1 MAAKMMLLQL
11 TTIVSL
17 LLLTVSALAEGF
29 ARYELPVTATTPV
42 LDGNLDDPCWKEALA
57 VTSFSPLKGKDIPE
71 SEWVETRAL
80 LLATKTHL
88 YLGIVCQEPLI
99 TQLRKDI
106 VKHDGPVWG
115 DDSIEFYLSS
125 APREA
130 GRCVQWA
137 VNPIGTIYDHYYPG
151 NGLPPDSSY
160 ESGALA
166 KARIGEKEW
175 SMEMAIP
182 LNRLPVENAN
192 GPWSF
197 QINRIRQAKPMLM
210 SSLKIRVAGFKE
222 FASFDE
228 LDGIGR
234 LGIPFGLKNLSFF
247 SPYSAG
253 KNCLDNYCSFAVDGA
268 QDKLSSVELAVYG
281 QARARLNLTA
291 TKPGTVT
298 LPYRFA
304 PDDPGKLLT
313 VKFFSGS
320 NLIQERSSLL
330 EALPGAVIG
339 EPLRNVIYCGR
350 NAAAELQ
357 VPVNKVAM
365 PDVKLALVWSASDAA
380 GAVLGSGE
388 APVVGQIAR
397 LPLQWEKL
405 QPGTC
410 VITMKLLENNQ
421 EIADIKRVIRLI
433 NSPWENE

>member
-1 MAAKMMLLQL
+1 MR
-11 TTIVSL
+11 TCISL
-17 LLLTVSALAEGF
+17 LFSLASLILTVSALAEEF
-29 ARYELPVTATTPV
+29 ARYELPVTATAPE

-57 VTSFSPLKGKDIPE
+57 VTSFSPLKGKNIPE
-71 SEWVETRAL
+71 SDWVGTRTL
-80 LLATKTHL
+80 LIASKTYL

-106 VKHDGPVWG
+106 VKHDGSVWG

-125 APREA
+125 ASREA
-130 GRCVQWA
+130 GSCVQWA
-137 VNPIGTIYDHYYPG
+137 VNPIGTIFDVYYPG

-160 ESGALA
+160 ESGAVA
-166 KARIGEKEW
+166 KARIGAKEW
-175 SMEMAIP
+175 SVEMVIP
-182 LNRLPVENAN
+182 LNRLPVESAN

-247 SPYSAG
+247 SPFSEG

-268 QDKLSSVELAVYG
+268 QDKLSSVELAVDG
-281 QARARLNLTA
+281 QTRARLNLTA

-330 EALPGAVIG
+330 EVLPGAVIG
-339 EPLRNVIYCGR
+339 EPLRNVIYCGH

-357 VPVNKVAM
+357 IPVNKVVA
-365 PDVKLALVWSASDAA
+365 PDVKLKLVWSASDAA
-380 GAVLGSGE
+380 GTVLGSGE
-388 APVVGQIAR
+388 VPVPGQIAH

-405 QPGTC
+405 QPVTC

-421 EIADIKRVIRLI
+421 VIADMKRVIRLI
-433 NSPWENE
+433 HSPWENE

>member
-1 MAAKMMLLQL
+1 MR
-11 TTIVSL
+11 TCISL
-17 LLLTVSALAEGF
+17 LFSLASLILTVSALAEEF
-29 ARYELPVTATTPV
+29 ARYELPVTATAPE

-57 VTSFSPLKGKDIPE
+57 VTSFSPLKGKNIPE
-71 SEWVETRAL
+71 SDWVGTRTL
-80 LLATKTHL
+80 LIASKTHL

-106 VKHDGPVWG
+106 VKHDGSVWG

-130 GRCVQWA
+130 GSCVQWA
-137 VNPIGTIYDHYYPG
+137 VNPIGTIFDVYYPG

-160 ESGALA
+160 ESGAVA
-166 KARIGEKEW
+166 KARIGAKEW
-175 SMEMAIP
+175 SVEMVIP
-182 LNRLPVENAN
+182 LNRLPVESAN

-247 SPYSAG
+247 SPFSEG

-268 QDKLSSVELAVYG
+268 QDKLSSVELAVDG
-281 QARARLNLTA
+281 QTRARLNLTA

-330 EALPGAVIG
+330 EVLPGAVIG
-339 EPLRNVIYCGR
+339 EPLRNVIYCGH

-357 VPVNKVAM
+357 IPVNKVVA
-365 PDVKLALVWSASDAA
+365 PDVKLKLVWSASDAA
-380 GAVLGSGE
+380 GTVLGSGE
-388 APVVGQIAR
+388 VPVPGQIAH

-405 QPGTC
+405 QPVTC

-421 EIADIKRVIRLI
+421 VIADMKRVIRLI
-433 NSPWENE
+433 HSPWENE